1 MLGLVLGLGPRLIL
15 CMHFSHSTDDGCFLG
30 INPNFKIYV
39 KGLSLRKVREAEQT
53 AEDDAD
59 LARKL
64 FLLIFKQELAEKP
77 HGVCCT
83 EADGKELLN
92 QTYLTAIRSKSSC
105 SLAGSICILI
115 CLSHSCRSH
124 SPLLSP
130 SIRGALYLTGN

>member
-1 MLGLVLGLGPRLIL
+1 MCTISTRPCVILKAIRAGVGFGLGPRLIL

-39 KGLSLRKVREAEQT
+39 KGLSLRKVREAEQS

-83 EADGKELLN
+83 EADGRVAESDLPDN
-92 QTYLTAIRSKSSC
+92 
-105 SLAGSICILI
+105 
-115 CLSHSCRSH
+115 H
-124 SPLLSP
+124 PL
-130 SIRGALYLTGN
+130 